1 MNPVAAA
8 FGYPFRRGAGRAWAI
23 GLPLVVV
30 LPIGLVPLLGYA
42 IAAVRASA
50 IDAAAPPP
58 PWTPLRR
65 LLADG
70 VLAALLLAALTLPFT
85 LLAWVFA
92 PAATGAIA
100 PLLGDPFLRSAFGA
114 LIAGAL
120 VAFPWGCLLL
130 LVVPGVLAR
139 FARSGAARDL
149 FDLGRGVA
157 VVRARFATWN
167 LVVVAIVTAWAL
179 GIAAAGLA
187 CIGIVPG
194 VLFALLASSHAT
206 AALVD
211 A

>member
-1 MNPVAAA
+1 LNPVAAS

-42 IAAVRASA
+42 VAAVRASA
-50 IDAAAPPP
+50 IDATAPPP

-70 VLAALLLAALTLPFT
+70 VLAALLMAALTLPFT
-85 LLAWVFA
+85 LLGWLLA
-92 PAATGAIA
+92 PVAAGAIA
-100 PLLGDPFLRSAFGA
+100 PLFGDPFLRAAFGA
-114 LIAGAL
+114 LMAGAL
-120 VAFPWGCLLL
+120 VAFPWGCLVL
-130 LVVPGVLAR
+130 LVVPGALAR

-149 FDLGRGVA
+149 FDVAGGAA
-157 VVRARFATWN
+157 VVRAHFATWN

-187 CIGIVPG
+187 CVGILPG
-194 VLFALLASSHAT
+194 VFFAILASSHAI